1 MRKFDGE
8 IVYVRDFILGRDRS
22 TSILYTRRYLKKRL
36 SDIYEEY
43 VKDYEDKQ
51 RRTNMLTF
59 DEFKNQFYMLTGYTS
74 RRVYRDGK
82 QFRVISE
89 K

>member
-8 IVYVRDFILGRDRS
+8 IIYVREFILGRDES

-36 SDIYEEY
+36 SDIYDEY
-43 VKDYEDKQ
+43 VKDYEDKH
-51 RRTNMLTF
+51 RVTKMLTF

-74 RRVYRDGK
+74 HRVYKDGK

>member
-8 IVYVRDFILGRDRS
+8 IMYVRDFILGRDRS
-22 TSILYTRRYLKKRL
+22 TSILYTRRYLNRRL
-36 SDIYEEY
+36 ADIYDEY
-43 VKDYEDKQ
+43 VKDYDDKH
-51 RRTNMLTF
+51 RRTKMLSF

-74 RRVYRDGK
+74 RREYHDGK